1 MEIEYREIP
10 GYEGI
15 YEAGSDGSIW
25 SCDGKVTHRT
35 LASGEIQTRV
45 WKRRKLKPRRK
56 LRNSKKNLKDKHYDL
71 RVNLWDKDGNES
83 TKLVSRLVASAFHQN
98 PEEYPCVNHIDG
110 NTENNTPE
118 NLEWCSW
125 EYNNRHAIVN
135 GLNQE
140 HISVSLVKDKKQ
152 YNFTSLAE
160 ASKWMGY
167 NRGYLSGIIKKGST
181 SINGYAIKSYEGK
194 SYTDSTNKSGI
205 KPRSKCKNRVALA
218 EENGTIHY
226 FNSYSQ
232 ASNWLGKCN
241 AFIGNRIRHNNM
253 SVGGLTILP
262 F

>member
-45 WKRRKLKPRRK
+45 WKRRKLKPKRQ

-98 PEEYPCVNHIDG
+98 PEDYPCVNHIDG

-125 EYNNRHAIVN
+125 EYNNKHAVAN
-135 GLNQE
+135 GLNKE
-140 HISVSLVKDKKQ
+140 HTNVSLIKNDR
-152 YNFTSLAE
+152 YYDFSSLAE
-160 ASKWMGY
+160 ASEWLGY
-167 NRGYLSGIIKKGST
+167 NKGYVSAMLIKGISSIDGYQIKTITKIIT
-181 SINGYAIKSYEGK
+181 PARINTKIHH
-194 SYTDSTNKSGI
+194 NK
-205 KPRSKCKNRVALA
+205 KHNKQVALV
-218 EENGTIHY
+218 EDNGTTHY

-241 AFIGNRIRHNNM
+241 AFINSRIKNGNMDVRNFRI
-253 SVGGLTILP
+253 VP